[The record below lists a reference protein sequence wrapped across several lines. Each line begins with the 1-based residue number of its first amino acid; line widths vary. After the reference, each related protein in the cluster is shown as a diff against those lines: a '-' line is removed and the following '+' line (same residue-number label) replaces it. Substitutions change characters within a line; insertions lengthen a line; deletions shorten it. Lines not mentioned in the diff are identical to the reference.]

1 MLHFLHRIFV
11 QGNNKLIKCILIE
24 FSVNCFYFEC
34 IQTFKFE
41 ECFFVLHTGGP
52 TNIILPIAYYFVLE
66 AISLFEADPSKI
78 CIDKENAVW
87 VGSNNWMDASIGS
100 FKRWT

>member
-41 ECFFVLHTGGP
+41 EYFFVLRSKKHHIT
-52 TNIILPIAYYFVLE
+52 YSVLFC
-66 AISLFEADPSKI
+66 A
-78 CIDKENAVW
+78 
-87 VGSNNWMDASIGS
+87 GSY
-100 FKRWT
+100 